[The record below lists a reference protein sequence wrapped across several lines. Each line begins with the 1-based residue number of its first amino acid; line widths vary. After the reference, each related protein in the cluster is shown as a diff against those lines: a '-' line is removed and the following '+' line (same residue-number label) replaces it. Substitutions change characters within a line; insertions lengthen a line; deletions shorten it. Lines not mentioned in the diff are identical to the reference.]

1 MFIYHDYI
9 EKILEDSKNVSKDE
23 IQSVIDK
30 ARRREGL
37 NHKEVGILL
46 QVEDKDQLEEIYQL
60 AGEIKESIYG
70 KRIVMFA
77 PLYVSNYCIN
87 NCVYC
92 GYKRDN
98 KFIRR
103 KLTQEEGE

>member
-46 QVEDKDQLEEIYQL
+46 QVEDKDQLEEIINLLEKLKNQYMV
-60 AGEIKESIYG
+60 KELLCLHRY
-70 KRIVMFA
+70 M
-77 PLYVSNYCIN
+77 
-87 NCVYC
+87 
-92 GYKRDN
+92 
-98 KFIRR
+98 
-103 KLTQEEGE
+103 